1 MTLRHV
7 SRRATVLT
15 SSPRRSEGQSVF
27 HSLHTMPMRL
37 VSCLSRGDVVA
48 TLMRASLSALHIHL
62 FDGAGQAISI
72 KRLCQ
77 HWRVWHL
84 SVDALHDP
92 IIVGVCRY
100 ENYRRAKYFSE

>member
-1 MTLRHV
+1 FV
-7 SRRATVLT
+7 V
-15 SSPRRSEGQSVF
+15 
-27 HSLHTMPMRL
+27 TMM
-37 VSCLSRGDVVA
+37 G
-48 TLMRASLSALHIHL
+48 ASLSALHIHL

-100 ENYRRAKYFSE
+100 ENYRRAKYLSTSAGFGSLPAQQFQKACRPAFYRLAVACAKAHTKSSPTHQ